1 MVLIGVQIVTFPRK
15 TRMFH
20 HESFTNG
27 NPSARPAR
35 SASSRIQVI
44 LVYIAICAWLA
55 PTLSS
60 ASSRLVPD
68 DIRVDIPRS
77 LLSGSLPTNRG
88 LSLSVQVHDQAAE
101 TGEQLVAI
109 FESPAF
115 AQQISPLLP
124 DPERRVLST
133 TVALG
138 PISASLGNPPKAAPV
153 HIAIARQRGLHFEE
167 RARRTLFVTVAVP
180 GYADHGSRPSQVDL
194 AGMSFE
200 LADSAPP
207 DGAASQDTLLEEKK
221 AEETDLL
228 GNADQHRVHGYWKM
242 LNGMLHRQLDL
253 DRPSPRSSPARR
265 MPIVHFRLYT
275 NGEAQL
281 IEIERSSGNADVDQ
295 AAILAVVNAH
305 PFPPL
310 PTHSPDSHVDVH
322 ANIPVPSH

>member
-1 MVLIGVQIVTFPRK
+1 
-15 TRMFH
+15 MFH
-20 HESFTNG
+20 HDSFTDDDPG
-27 NPSARPAR
+27 ARPAR
-35 SASSRIQVI
+35 SAPNRIPII
-44 LVYIAICAWLA
+44 LGSIALCALLL
-55 PTLSS
+55 PTGSS

-124 DPERRVLST
+124 DPDRRVLST

-180 GYADHGSRPSQVDL
+180 GYADHGSRPSRIDL
-194 AGMSFE
+194 SGMSFE

-207 DGAASQDTLLEEKK
+207 EGTASQDTVLEHTT
-221 AEETDLL
+221 EETDLL
-228 GNADQHRVHGYWKM
+228 GNAEQHRAHGYWKM
-242 LNGMLHRQLDL
+242 LNGMLHRQLDF
-253 DRPSPRSSPARR
+253 DRPSPRSSHVRG

-305 PFPPL
+305 PFPPF
-310 PTHSPDSHVDVH
+310 PTPSPDSHVDVH
-322 ANIPVPSH
+322 ANISVPSR

>member
-1 MVLIGVQIVTFPRK
+1 MVR
-15 TRMFH
+15 H
-20 HESFTNG
+20 HYFTDSDPG
-27 NPSARPAR
+27 ARR
-35 SASSRIQVI
+35 SAPSRIPVI
-44 LVYIAICAWLA
+44 LVSIAMCGLLA
-55 PTLSS
+55 PTVSS

-77 LLSGSLPTNRG
+77 LMSGSLPTNRG

-124 DPERRVLST
+124 DPDRRVLST

-153 HIAIARQRGLHFEE
+153 HIAIARQRGLHLEE

-180 GYADHGSRPSQVDL
+180 GYADHGSRPSWVDL
-194 AGMSFE
+194 SGMSFE
-200 LADSAPP
+200 LADSAPLDKSAP
-207 DGAASQDTLLEEKK
+207 QDTLLEEKT
-221 AEETDLL
+221 EETDLL
-228 GNADQHRVHGYWKM
+228 ENGIRHRTHGYWKM

-253 DRPSPRSSPARR
+253 DRPAPRSSHVRR
-265 MPIVHFRLYT
+265 MPVVHFRLYT

-281 IEIERSSGNADVDQ
+281 IEIERSSGDADVDQ

-310 PTHSPDSHVDVH
+310 PTPSPDSHVDVH
-322 ANIPVPSH
+322 ANMPISSR